1 MTAAPDPLILG
12 PQLKSQVCRS
22 DHHSDAK
29 RALPEDRLSIVP
41 MAVLQ
46 LLVYSLGRN
55 VQGAYPLNPL
65 VRHTFREQRGRI
77 H

>member
-1 MTAAPDPLILG
+1 MTAASDPLVLG

-22 DHHSDAK
+22 DHHAK
-29 RALPEDRLSIVP
+29 RALPEDRLSVVP
-41 MAVLQ
+41 VAVLQ

-65 VRHTFREQRGRI
+65 VRHTFRKQRRRI
-77 H
+77 V